1 MLGLVKKLFGD
12 ANEREIKRLM
22 RTVEEI
28 NGLEPQIAQLS
39 DEGLRDKTAEFR
51 SRLEQGEDIDALLPE
66 AFAVV
71 REASKRV
78 LDKRHYDVQLIGGMV
93 LHEGQIAEMK

>member
-39 DEGLRDKTAEFR
+39 DEELREKTEEFKA
-51 SRLEQGEDIDALLPE
+51 RLEKGEDIDALLPE

-78 LDKRHYDVQLIGGMV
+78 L
-93 LHEGQIAEMK
+93 GQASL

>member
-28 NGLEPQIAQLS
+28 NGLEPQTAQLS
-39 DEGLRDKTAEFR
+39 DEALREKTVEFR
-51 SRLEQGEDIDALLPE
+51 ARLEQGEDIDALLPE

-93 LHEGQIAEMK
+93 LHEGRSPR